1 MSLKSHITGGADRAY
16 AGLTP
21 ELNNYE
27 VTIENNASKVVTSMT
42 VKALTEQDAK
52 NNVSLNGWSV
62 IGVKLIPK
70 DEQKEMYELS
80 ADSVNTVIPKKVE
93 LENGSGYYDNGAA
106 GRKKTELS
114 SAEDNLSVAADNLS
128 LSNDAGNK
136 VIADNINLL
145 PDSPDL
151 EYISTIHFGFGN
163 VNPVYDDNVSIM
175 LDNLSKDREYILF
188 GNADEVSVGEN
199 APYGSNYELSYL
211 RAEHIKKVLIER
223 GFSADKIRTVGL
235 GVKYPLEK
243 TGKSSLKNRRVEI
256 YGFRAQN

>member
-1 MSLKSHITGGADRAY
+1 MSLKSHITGGAETAY
-16 AGLTP
+16 AGITP

-42 VKALTEQDAK
+42 IKALTEQDAK

-62 IGVKLIPK
+62 IGVKLLPK

-93 LENGSGYYDNGAA
+93 LENGSGYYDNNVVT
-106 GRKKTELS
+106 GRKKTE
-114 SAEDNLSVAADNLS
+114 SAPADDNFSNGLNV
-128 LSNDAGNK
+128 SNDAGNK
-136 VIADNINLL
+136 QVADNINLL
-145 PDSPDL
+145 PGSPEL

-163 VNPVYDDNVSIM
+163 VNPVYNDNVSVM
-175 LDNLSKDREYILF
+175 LNNLSKDREYILF

-223 GFSADKIRTVGL
+223 GFSADKIKTVGL

>member
-1 MSLKSHITGGADRAY
+1 MSLKSHITGGVDTAY
-16 AGLTP
+16 AGITP

-27 VTIENNASKVVTSMT
+27 VTIENNSSKVVTSMT

-52 NNVSLNGWSV
+52 NNVSLNGWTV

-93 LENGSGYYDNGAA
+93 LENGSGYYDNNVVT
-106 GRKKTELS
+106 GRKKTEL
-114 SAEDNLSVAADNLS
+114 APADDNISNGLSV
-128 LSNDAGNK
+128 SNDAGNK
-136 VIADNINLL
+136 QVADNINLL
-145 PDSPDL
+145 PDSPEL

-163 VNPVYDDNVSIM
+163 VNPVYNDNVSVM

-223 GFSADKIRTVGL
+223 GFSADKIKTVGL
-235 GVKYPLEK
+235 GVKYPIEK